1 MVKAATITR
10 NVGIM
15 TRWAERCWRCELP
28 CSKRRWGRQNRLYLD
43 TVKYIGITVSR
54 TCRIRTSEC
63 FHIIHVKAFL
73 HTPFDI
79 AHDCIC
85 MLSVHTHSLKAACG
99 PGSEHDKSCSGSDVA
114 PSDWRAT
121 DGGTRRYS

>member
-1 MVKAATITR
+1 MQQKKMGTTKEV
-10 NVGIM
+10 
-15 TRWAERCWRCELP
+15 P
-28 CSKRRWGRQNRLYLD
+28 LD

-54 TCRIRTSEC
+54 TCWIRTSEC
-63 FHIIHVKAFL
+63 FHVHVKALL
-73 HTPFDI
+73 HTAFDI

-85 MLSVHTHSLKAACG
+85 MVLYTHSLKAACG
-99 PGSEHDKSCSGSDVA
+99 PGSEHDKSCSGCDVA